1 MVSVLSVVWCF
12 PGVKRR
18 KCLIGW
24 KRQTYH
30 QVGNVTE
37 CPGEGPDTTGRGR
50 AIGPNRTNLAC
61 GGAGSLGPYPPSAI
75 SVTVVQNARRPIS
88 QVRGCVSGEYRSFVL
103 FATCERI
110 PPVPS
115 VGYEKLPQD
124 GGGGIISSVRTDR
137 ARATYGVRSGRAER
151 GPCRSGAGGSGGL
164 PPDPQAAPHAP
175 DRRRGGNRDAVAV
188 AVAAV
193 AGWWR

>member
-1 MVSVLSVVWCF
+1 LRGGRGGCGSSGCE
-12 PGVKRR
+12 R
-18 KCLIGW
+18 W
-24 KRQTYH
+24 KRSNKGDTTDTGKAH
-30 QVGNVTE
+30 NVNA
-37 CPGEGPDTTGRGR
+37 GPDEGRTTTGGPWHRPTGR
-50 AIGPNRTNLAC
+50 NHAWD
-61 GGAGSLGPYPPSAI
+61 GAGSLGPYPPSAI

-88 QVRGCVSGEYRSFVL
+88 WFRGCVSGEYRSFVL

-115 VGYEKLPQD
+115 VGYGKLPQD

-188 AVAAV
+188 AAAV